1 MSLALDSI
9 FATAIQSNATLM
21 GIIGKRLWS
30 TAIPYPDEKVMNVP
44 MPYIIVILD
53 GVTNDQTTKD
63 DPFESEYD
71 QVNVSIIVTA
81 HTRTQLAGLAKDVRS
96 AIHAYMVEN
105 YASTGI
111 TGYQF
116 SADGVQYDQFK
127 PCYWQTLRYACDVTN
142 DDNEQEED

>member
-9 FATAIQSNATLM
+9 FATAIRANSTLM
-21 GIIGKRLWS
+21 ERIGKRLWS
-30 TAIPYPDEKVMNVP
+30 TAIPYPDEKAINVP
-44 MPYIIVILD
+44 VPYVIVTLD
-53 GVTNDQTTKD
+53 GVTNEQTTKD
-63 DPFESEYD
+63 DPFESEDD
-71 QVNVSIIVTA
+71 QVNIGVIVTA
-81 HTRTQLAGLAKDVRS
+81 SSRVQLAEVAKDVRS

-127 PCYWQTLRYACDVTN
+127 PCYWQTLRYVCDVTN